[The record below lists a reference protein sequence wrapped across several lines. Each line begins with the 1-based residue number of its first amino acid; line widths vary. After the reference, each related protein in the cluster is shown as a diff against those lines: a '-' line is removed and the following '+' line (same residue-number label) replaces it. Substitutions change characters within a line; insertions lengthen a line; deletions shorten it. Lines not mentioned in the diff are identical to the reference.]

1 MRIKVNATEKN
12 IHAATLAALCQELG
26 YQSQSVATAINGDFV
41 PRDKRQHTSIREGD
55 TVEIVAPMQGG

>member
-12 IHAATLAALCQELG
+12 VQAATLAALCQELG

-41 PRDKRQHTSIREGD
+41 PRDKRENTMIREGD
-55 TVEIVAPMQGG
+55 AIEIVAPMQGG